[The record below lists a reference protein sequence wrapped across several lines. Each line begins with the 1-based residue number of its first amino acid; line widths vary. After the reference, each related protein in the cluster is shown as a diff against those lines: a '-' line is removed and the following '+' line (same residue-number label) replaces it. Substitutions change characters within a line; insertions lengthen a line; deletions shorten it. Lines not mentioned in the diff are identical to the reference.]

1 MKKLVS
7 MSLVLLFVMLSCTGR
22 KHIPSGILK
31 PDKMEKVLY
40 DVIVA
45 EGYAESYLFKDS
57 SKTKVEWMNQEVDKV
72 LAIHKVSQETFMK
85 SYDFYKS
92 RPDLFKPIADSMNEK
107 SQRNRERVFDKTIR
121 ETLE

>member
-1 MKKLVS
+1 MKWIIIPTAF
-7 MSLVLLFVMLSCTGR
+7 MLLCSCTG
-22 KHIPSGILK
+22 KNGIPSGVL
-31 PDKMEKVLY
+31 PPVQMEKLLF

-57 SKTKVEWMNQEVDKV
+57 SKTKEQWMNEEMDRV

-85 SYDFYKS
+85 SYDFYKT
-92 RPDLFKPIADSMNEK
+92 RPDLFKPITDTMNEK

-121 ETLE
+121 KTLE

>member
-1 MKKLVS
+1 MKKLLLFS
-7 MSLVLLFVMLSCTGR
+7 FVLLLIMLSCNGR

-31 PDKMEKVLY
+31 PDKMERVLY
-40 DVIVA
+40 DIIVA

-57 SKTKVEWMNQEVDKV
+57 SKTKEEWMNQEVDKV

-92 RPDLFKPIADSMNEK
+92 RPDLFKPVADSMYEK